1 MMVRTFKTTAAP
13 HIRHP
18 DDTSKIM
25 RDVLIALIP
34 ATIFSGF
41 IFGWYA
47 WILAIVGAFGG
58 ELIEYIIIRFFRKDK
73 NFVPD
78 GSASVTGLLLALN
91 VSVKLPLWAF
101 LVGLIFALVVGKH
114 VYGGLGSNPFNPAL
128 VGRAFLMIS
137 FPVQMTTWV
146 KPYWPKF
153 WMSPWDMVTSATP
166 LALLKEHGFSAAS
179 KVSTF
184 DLFIGNVGGSVGE
197 ISALLLLIG
206 FVYLLIKK
214 RVTWHIPTSYIGTV
228 LIISTIF
235 WLVNPEKFGTP
246 IFHILSGGLMLG
258 ALFMATDMVTSPVT
272 PKGMLLFGAGCGAI
286 TMIIRYFGG
295 YPEGVS
301 FSILIMNAFV
311 PLIDSLTKPHKF
323 GEVKQN
329 G

>member
-1 MMVRTFKTTAAP
+1 MVRTFKTTAAP

-58 ELIEYIIIRFFRKDK
+58 ELIEYIIIRFFRGDK
-73 NFVPD
+73 KFIPD

-101 LVGLIFALVVGKH
+101 LVGLVFALVVGKH

-128 VGRAFLMIS
+128 VGRAFLLIS

-146 KPYWPKF
+146 KPMWPKF
-153 WMSPWDMVTSATP
+153 WISPWDMITAATP
-166 LALLKEHGFSAAS
+166 LGVLKEQGFSAAS
-179 KVSTF
+179 KITIS
-184 DLFIGNVGGSVGE
+184 DLFVGNVGGCIGE
-197 ISALLLLIG
+197 VSALLLIIG
-206 FVYLLIKK
+206 FIYLLLKK
-214 RVTWHIPTSYIGTV
+214 RVTWHIPASYIGTV
-228 LIISTIF
+228 LIISSIF
-235 WLVNPEKFGTP
+235 WLINPEKFGTP
-246 IFHILSGGLMLG
+246 VFHIFSGGLMLG

-272 PKGMLLFGAGCGAI
+272 PRGMLIFGAGCGVI

-311 PLIDSLTKPHKF
+311 PLIDSLTKPRKF